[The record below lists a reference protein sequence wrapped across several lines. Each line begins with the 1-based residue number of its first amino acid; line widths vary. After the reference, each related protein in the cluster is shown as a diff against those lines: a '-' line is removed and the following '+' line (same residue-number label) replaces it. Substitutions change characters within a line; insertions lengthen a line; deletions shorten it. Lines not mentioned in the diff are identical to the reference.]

1 MPVQVL
7 QHRFTVSDYHRMR
20 DSGILGEADRVEL
33 IDGEIRQMSP
43 IDPIHAAT
51 VKRLSHHLFAAVGQ
65 RAILSVQ
72 DPVELNDLT
81 EPQPDLALLRWDDDF
96 YEHQHPTPA
105 DVLIVIE
112 VANSSIDYDREEK
125 LPRYAAAGIPEVWL
139 VHIARQ
145 VVEQYTLPVGDD
157 YTYRRIVK
165 RGSMVTAQTITGI
178 EVAVD
183 SIFGH

>member
-1 MPVQVL
+1 MAVQIL

-20 DSGILGEADRVEL
+20 DSGILGEDDRVEL
-33 IDGEIRQMSP
+33 IDGEIREMSP

-51 VKRLSHHLFAAVGQ
+51 VKRLSHHLFTAVGQ

-72 DPVELNDLT
+72 DPVELNDQS
-81 EPQPDLALLRWDDDF
+81 EPQPDLAILRWDDDF
-96 YEHQHPTPA
+96 YEHHHPTA
-105 DVLIVIE
+105 AAVLIVIE

-145 VVEQYTLPVGDD
+145 LVEQYTLPVGDD
-157 YTYRRIVK
+157 YTHRHIVK
-165 RGSMVTAQTITGI
+165 RGGRLTAQTVTGI
-178 EVAVD
+178 ELAVD